1 MKNLNESLLESI
13 NLIQEASVDAEL
25 EVCSALIN
33 EYYKQ
38 ADILAYAD
46 EEVVN
51 EFAIIQEG
59 FFMEADA
66 PRLENKELKEA
77 REKEAAKATT
87 KTEKKELLIVRIFK
101 TIGHAIATAWKW
113 ITDKLSKAWNWL
125 KEKLGKKKED
135 VAATPEVIK
144 DDPKNVAGLIEGQK
158 AEEQKREKH
167 SVLAIAKVL
176 PIATELETLVN
187 EFIKMYNDANGTPD
201 ANFKKRLAKIK
212 KSLSDVEYEDMV
224 NTREGIQTYLI
235 APMSQGN
242 YKGESRAELSKKL
255 CDNVKKIGDTIT
267 SSFGNLTPVKDKD
280 KELENYINAYIEDAR
295 VIQSVID
302 ELNKCGA
309 EIATK
314 YSEMI
319 FGKKE
324 K

>member
-13 NLIQEASVDAEL
+13 DLIQESTVDAEL
-25 EVCSALIN
+25 DVCSALIN

-38 ADILAYAD
+38 ADILTYAD

-59 FFMEADA
+59 FFMEADTL
-66 PRLENKELKEA
+66 RLEDKQAKEK
-77 REKEAAKATT
+77 EKEAAKATT
-87 KTEKKELLIVRIFK
+87 NGEKKELLIVRIFK
-101 TIGHAIATAWKW
+101 AIGHAISTAWKW

-125 KEKLGKKKED
+125 MKKLGIKKED
-135 VAATPEVIK
+135 AKPTPEIIK
-144 DDPKNVAGLIEGQK
+144 DDEKKVAGLIEGQT
-158 AEEQKREKH
+158 AEKQNLEKH
-167 SVLAIAKVL
+167 SVLAIVQVL

-201 ANFKKRLAKIK
+201 AKFKKRLADIK
-212 KSLSDVEYEDMV
+212 KSFGKIEYEEMI
-224 NTREGIQTYLI
+224 NTREGIQEYMI

-255 CDNVKKIGDTIT
+255 CDNVKKIGDAIAKN
-267 SSFGNLTPVKDKD
+267 FGDLTPIKDKD
-280 KELENYINAYIEDAR
+280 KELENYINAYIEDAK
-295 VIQSVID
+295 VIQDVIN
-302 ELNKCGA
+302 ELNKCGN
-309 EIATK
+309 EIAAK
-314 YSEMI
+314 YTEMI